1 MRITELAAKVSG
13 DVAHPT
19 CSSRFAE
26 LSQSGTLIVVRE
38 PV

>member
-1 MRITELAAKVSG
+1 LSALRGARL
-13 DVAHPT
+13 
-19 CSSRFAE
+19 AE